1 MRPLNRPMFKMGG
14 PIKEGIMQGM
24 KEPQA
29 INTVGNNAN
38 RDAMG
43 REKHGFFIPFLAS
56 AAMQGARMLAP
67 RAIAA
72 GAKAFGRGVATGA
85 PGTSPFASG
94 ITGMQRLRNLL
105 PTGRFLDAGRKIAM
119 GGKNPRNL
127 PVPFGSTVDA
137 TGKLSLRQAL
147 TDPRRLGMAVRENPA
162 AAFLAAGQIKNIPDI
177 VGGGLG
183 LAADAGLGGV
193 NYLLG
198 TDFSRDKSD
207 IKETKKTDL
216 KRTDKITNVGEVDT
230 KTTTKGG
237 SKNLSDSEKQKINED
252 RINETKQKYYKLMG
266 IDNMNKEAAYD
277 SLINASKIIQEEG
290 GDLKGSIKSGNLQS
304 RIIDAIS
311 KNLDKSADLKKQID
325 AAVLKGEIEKDINK
339 TKLTSFQE
347 QIKFIRENPDDPLA
361 KKLSGATSVAD
372 LISASVASGKG
383 ATLTSDNIA
392 SFIESKGATTD
403 GVIPDDKYQKWSKAN
418 EGKDEIDF
426 FIEKYSGLDDG
437 LYVVNKKAFRKQ
449 GNQIAPVSLD
459 SIIG

>member
-1 MRPLNRPMFKMGG
+1 MKTLNRPMFKNGG
-14 PIKEGIMQGM
+14 PIKEGIMSGM

-29 INTVGNNAN
+29 INTVGSPLAPQ
-38 RDAMG
+38 DETG
-43 REKHGFFIPFLAS
+43 RGGYALPLLAPL
-56 AAMQGARMLAP
+56 AMQGIRMLAP

-72 GAKAFGRGVATGA
+72 AGRAFGTGLRTGA

-94 ITGMQRLRNLL
+94 ITKMQRLRNLL

-127 PVPFGSTVDA
+127 PVPYGSTMDA
-137 TGKLSLRQAL
+137 TTKLSLRQSL
-147 TDPRRLGMAVRENPA
+147 TDPRRLGMAIRENPA
-162 AAFLAAGQIKNIPDI
+162 TAFLAAGQIKNIPDAI
-177 VGGGLG
+177 SGGVG

-198 TDFSRDKSD
+198 TDFSRDKSG

-216 KRTDKITNVGEVDT
+216 QRTDKITNVGEVST
-230 KTTTKGG
+230 ETTPPGG
-237 SKNLSDSEKQKINED
+237 SKDLSDSEKQKINED

-266 IDNMNKEAAYD
+266 VDKLNKDAVYNTLIDASNQIREGGTLKD
-277 SLINASKIIQEEG
+277 QVKSGSLASGVINA
-290 GDLKGSIKSGNLQS
+290 L
-304 RIIDAIS
+304 S
-311 KNLDKSADLKKQID
+311 KNLDQSVDLKKQIN

-347 QIKFIRENPDDPLA
+347 QIKFIKENPNDPLA
-361 KKLSGATSVAD
+361 KKLAGASSVAD
-372 LISASVASGKG
+372 IVASSAAQGKSS
-383 ATLTSDNIA
+383 TITSGDIA
-392 SFIESKGATTD
+392 SMIDSKGTD
-403 GVIPDDKYQKWSKAN
+403 VSGTIPDDKWQKWSKGN

-437 LYVVNKKAFRKQ
+437 LYVINKKAFQKQ

>member
-1 MRPLNRPMFKMGG
+1 MKPLNRPMFKNGG
-14 PIKEGIMQGM
+14 PIKEGIMSGM

-29 INTVGNNAN
+29 INTVGSPLAPQDSSGRQGYAIPLLYGAGMAAARFLPAAIRGFRAARTYKPFSQNLGI
-38 RDAMG
+38 MG
-43 REKHGFFIPFLAS
+43 RAKDLFMPRSGIAAPMAPKGAGAGFRVGSFLRQNPLTALPVASLAAEAGVGAAKMAPDLLKSYANAVIPFADPFDTS
-56 AAMQGARMLAP
+56 
-67 RAIAA
+67 
-72 GAKAFGRGVATGA
+72 GA
-85 PGTSPFASG
+85 P
-94 ITGMQRLRNLL
+94 
-105 PTGRFLDAGRKIAM
+105 
-119 GGKNPRNL
+119 
-127 PVPFGSTVDA
+127 
-137 TGKLSLRQAL
+137 
-147 TDPRRLGMAVRENPA
+147 
-162 AAFLAAGQIKNIPDI
+162 
-177 VGGGLG
+177 
-183 LAADAGLGGV
+183 
-193 NYLLG
+193 
-198 TDFSRDKSD
+198 
-207 IKETKKTDL
+207 KETKKTDL
-216 KRTDKITNVGEVDT
+216 QRTDKITNVGEVDT
-230 KTTTKGG
+230 KTTTEGG

-311 KNLDKSADLKKQID
+311 KNLDKSTDLKRQID

>member
-1 MRPLNRPMFKMGG
+1 MKPLNRPMFKNGG
-14 PIKEGIMQGM
+14 PIKEGIMSGM

-29 INTVGNNAN
+29 INTVGSPLAPQDSSGRQGYAIPLLYGAGMAAARFLPAAIRGFRAARTYKPFSQNLGI
-38 RDAMG
+38 MG
-43 REKHGFFIPFLAS
+43 RAKDLFMPRSGIAAPMAPKGAGAGFRVGSFLRQNPLTALPVASLAAEAGVGAAKAVPDLLKSYANAVIPFADPFDTS
-56 AAMQGARMLAP
+56 
-67 RAIAA
+67 
-72 GAKAFGRGVATGA
+72 GA
-85 PGTSPFASG
+85 P
-94 ITGMQRLRNLL
+94 
-105 PTGRFLDAGRKIAM
+105 
-119 GGKNPRNL
+119 
-127 PVPFGSTVDA
+127 
-137 TGKLSLRQAL
+137 
-147 TDPRRLGMAVRENPA
+147 
-162 AAFLAAGQIKNIPDI
+162 
-177 VGGGLG
+177 
-183 LAADAGLGGV
+183 
-193 NYLLG
+193 
-198 TDFSRDKSD
+198 
-207 IKETKKTDL
+207 KETKKTDL
-216 KRTDKITNVGEVDT
+216 QRTDKITNVGEVDT
-230 KTTTKGG
+230 KTTTEGG

-311 KNLDKSADLKKQID
+311 KNLDKSTDLKRQID